1 MARLL
6 DRLAS
11 AGITRAVLATGHCA
25 DALGEHFARHPSP
38 LEVVFVANERFA
50 TTNNAYSLFTT
61 RDQLDGRGF
70 LLCDG
75 DVLLAPGVV
84 DRLLDDEEDNALL
97 VERRDDMGE
106 EEMKAVVD
114 SNLRVTALA
123 KTLRPEAA
131 FGESIGVQK
140 VGGTSAP
147 ALWTTLTEMMRSGGE
162 GEYYEAAFQRM
173 IDGGIAFRAVPVT
186 GEEWIEI
193 DDVADLERAEAQVRA
208 RAWDR

>member
-1 MARLL
+1 
-6 DRLAS
+6 
-11 AGITRAVLATGHCA
+11 
-25 DALGEHFARHPSP
+25 
-38 LEVVFVANERFA
+38 
-50 TTNNAYSLFTT
+50 
-61 RDQLDGRGF
+61 
-70 LLCDG
+70 
-75 DVLLAPGVV
+75 
-84 DRLLDDEEDNALL
+84 
-97 VERRDDMGE
+97 MGE
-106 EEMKAVVD
+106 EEIKAVVD